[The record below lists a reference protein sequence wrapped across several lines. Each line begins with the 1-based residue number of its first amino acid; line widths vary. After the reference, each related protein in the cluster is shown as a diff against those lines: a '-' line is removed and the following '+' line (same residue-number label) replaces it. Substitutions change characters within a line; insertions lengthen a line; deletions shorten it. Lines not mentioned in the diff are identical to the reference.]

1 MQLSLQTFSTLVQNM
16 SAAVQSTTA
25 QLLDLSVGSALR
37 AVLEANASIA
47 LWMQWLILQ
56 VLQTTRAATSS
67 GPDLDSWMADLSL
80 TRLPAVAATGTVT
93 FSRFTPTVAALV
105 PAGALV
111 RTGDGT
117 QTYAVTIDTAN
128 PAWSAGQNGYLLAA
142 GVAAL
147 SVPVVAQVHGDAGN
161 VQAGSITLLATA
173 LPGIDTVTNAAAL
186 QGGLNAESDPA
197 FRARFQNF
205 INSRSRATP
214 AAIGYAIANI
224 QQGLEYT
231 IQENTS
237 AAGATA
243 MGSFVVTV
251 DDGSGSPP
259 SSLLSTVSAAIDA
272 VRPIGS
278 IFTLQPPTV
287 LIATVSLTITVT
299 SDAVKSQIVGPVAT
313 AIAGFIDALPIGMAL
328 PISRLAQVAYDAS
341 EQINN
346 VSALEINGSTADI
359 VPPLSGVVKAGVVAV
374 N

>member
-1 MQLSLQTFSTLVQNM
+1 
-16 SAAVQSTTA
+16 
-25 QLLDLSVGSALR
+25 
-37 AVLEANASIA
+37 
-47 LWMQWLILQ
+47 MQWLILQ

-147 SVPVVAQVHGDAGN
+147 SVPVVAQVSGDAGN